1 MEELLDRVRETAAM
15 YKLWSPGDTI
25 MTALSGG
32 PDSMALLHML
42 QQLAGAEQLALA
54 AAHVNHGFR
63 IEESAREAA
72 LVTEWCAS
80 IGIPLQTVVLNLP
93 AYIEQ
98 TGMNAQAAAR
108 EQRYAFLQEA
118 AAACGAGRIALGH
131 HAGDQAET
139 VLMRII
145 RGTSPGGLRG
155 CRFPERKKNVEL
167 IRPLLRIN
175 KSELLAYCDYHNLP
189 YSMDSSNFK
198 RHYFR
203 NKVRLDVIPYLEEL
217 NPKLAESL
225 LRLSDMARSDDDY
238 MKREAAVLFREKVRL
253 SAGKAVMDRYAL
265 LELHVALQR
274 RLIKLILNYLIQE
287 KDAITYERIEAVREA
302 AEQGSLSGESLMQAA
317 ESGFASIMGCC
328 YGGRAMIQIHQPP
341 MSMSLQSKTADC
353 LLQRQEWNGS
363 WTPCMF
369 LGMICLQ
376 DRLHDLRPG
385 LTAGRW
391 RIHSS
396 SGIGGLEIVWRC

>member
-1 MEELLDRVRETAAM
+1 M
-15 YKLWSPGDTI
+15 
-25 MTALSGG
+25 
-32 PDSMALLHML
+32 
-42 QQLAGAEQLALA
+42 
-54 AAHVNHGFR
+54 
-63 IEESAREAA
+63 
-72 LVTEWCAS
+72 
-80 IGIPLQTVVLNLP
+80 LNLP

-302 AEQGSLSGESLMQAA
+302 AEQGSLSGESLDAGGGIRFCIDYGMLLWRKGNDTDSSAPYEYELTEQDGRLFIA
-317 ESGFASIMGCC
+317 ETGMEWFVDTLYVPGDDLPARPASRLEAWFDSGALAYPLFV
-328 YGGRAMIQIHQPP
+328 RN
-341 MSMSLQSKTADC
+341 
-353 LLQRQEWNGS
+353 R
-363 WTPCMF
+363 
-369 LGMICLQ
+369 
-376 DRLHDLRPG
+376 RPG
-385 LTAGRW
+385 DRMEVLGLNGTKKSARYVRRCEMAAFEAGSCAVTLR
-391 RIHSS
+391 R
-396 SGIGGLEIVWRC
+396 